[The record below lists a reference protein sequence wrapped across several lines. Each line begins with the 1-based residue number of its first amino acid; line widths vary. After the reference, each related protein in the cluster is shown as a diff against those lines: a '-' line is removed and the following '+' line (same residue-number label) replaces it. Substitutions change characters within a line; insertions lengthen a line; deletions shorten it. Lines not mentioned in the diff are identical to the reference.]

1 MPIELALADSYL
13 FVRMHGVV
21 TAPEMEAYGVDAEKL
36 ESQRPESLDRMTDL
50 TDVERFDVAYRDIFQ
65 LADRRKRRAHTRNV
79 KVAAIARR
87 PEQIGMARMF
97 QTLSEHPQIEIR
109 IFDSRV
115 EAMAWLGEK
124 PV

>member
-21 TAPEMEAYGVDAEKL
+21 TAAEMEAYGVDAENL

-50 TDVERFDVAYRDIFQ
+50 TEVERFEVAYRDIFQ
-65 LADRRKRRAHTRNV
+65 LADRRKRRPHTRDV
-79 KVAAIARR
+79 KVAAIARQ
-87 PEQIGMARMF
+87 PEQVGMARMF

-109 IFDSRV
+109 IFDSRA
-115 EAMAWLGEK
+115 EALDWLSEK